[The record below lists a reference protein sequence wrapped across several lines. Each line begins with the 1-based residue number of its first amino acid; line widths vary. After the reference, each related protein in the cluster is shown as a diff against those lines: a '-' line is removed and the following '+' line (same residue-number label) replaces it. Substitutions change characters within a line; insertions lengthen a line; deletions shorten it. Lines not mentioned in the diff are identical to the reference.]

1 MPHMAIVLYDKAQN
15 RKLFEIT
22 AAQRDQL
29 VGALEE
35 ESTKDRDYYV
45 DANVIDFLGGKVDE
59 AVLAKLRTLVGGG
72 VAAPPDV
79 EVDADMDDIPEVAG
93 GEEPAGLEIEW
104 REE

>member
-1 MPHMAIVLYDKAQN
+1 MPGMAIVLYDKTQN

-29 VGALEE
+29 IDALEE

-45 DANVIDFLGGKVDE
+45 DANVIDFLEGKVDE
-59 AVLAKLRTLVGGG
+59 AVLARLRPLVGATV
-72 VAAPPDV
+72 VAPADV
-79 EVDADMDDIPEVAG
+79 EAASDEEDLPEAS
-93 GEEPAGLEIEW
+93 GLEIEW